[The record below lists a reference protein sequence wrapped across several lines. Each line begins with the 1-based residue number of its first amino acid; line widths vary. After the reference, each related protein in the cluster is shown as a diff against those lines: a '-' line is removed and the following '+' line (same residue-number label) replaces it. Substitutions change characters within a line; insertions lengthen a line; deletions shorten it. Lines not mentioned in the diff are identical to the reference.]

1 MGDKENQT
9 DWDRV
14 CPILAVVVIL
24 LIFIPYIAM
33 AIVDYPETLTA
44 ILALVIIVLLARIIM
59 VLTEIRNKC
68 CKD

>member
-14 CPILAVVVIL
+14 CSILAVVVI
-24 LIFIPYIAM
+24 FIILSPFVVIA
-33 AIVDYPETLTA
+33 IGGYPEELTA

-59 VLTEIRNKC
+59 VLTEIRDKC
-68 CKD
+68 CKE